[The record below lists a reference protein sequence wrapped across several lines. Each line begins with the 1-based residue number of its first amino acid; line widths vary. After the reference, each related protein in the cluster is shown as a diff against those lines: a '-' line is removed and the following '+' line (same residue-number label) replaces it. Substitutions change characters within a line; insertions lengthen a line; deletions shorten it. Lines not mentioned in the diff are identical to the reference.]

1 MPPEL
6 QIDRP
11 PRRLKD
17 VMWSFAVRPLIYQ
30 RYTDIATVP
39 TSPASGTSQLGG
51 GNIPNVIAAIGPDEE
66 QAHELDEFD
75 RVVWSLGIPRDP
87 AQGDYLD
94 RLHVMDELA
103 ANHPNIEGVMLD
115 DFSKII
121 RHRRTTPQYLAD
133 IRYAIQSRP
142 HPYSL
147 WGVVYTHNFPGIPQH
162 IYGYEG
168 QIWPLSDYLPLFDV
182 ISCWHWVAEDLTELE
197 RNFEQLEEMAG
208 GKPISLGLYMH
219 NFGGSDPTGKHPRG
233 KLLPVELMQ
242 HQCELALKW
251 AQQKRIVGMQF
262 LGSTLLDMDL
272 EAVNWT
278 KDWIADVADEE
289 IPAV

>member
-1 MPPEL
+1 MATDSPNE
-6 QIDRP
+6 RP
-11 PRRLKD
+11 TRRLHEI
-17 VMWSFAVRPLIYQ
+17 MWVFALRTHCHDSWVGIESDS
-30 RYTDIATVP
+30 T
-39 TSPASGTSQLGG
+39 PASGTKALSPNIRNITAALG
-51 GNIPNVIAAIGPDEE
+51 PEE
-66 QAHELDEFD
+66 EEARGLDEFD
-75 RVVWSLGIPRDP
+75 RVVWTAGISRDP
-87 AQGDYLD
+87 ADQDAITAALQKID
-94 RLHVMDELA
+94 KLA

-147 WGVVYTHNFPGIPQH
+147 WGVIYTHNFPGIPQH

-168 QIWPLSDYLPLFDV
+168 PIWPLSDYLPLFDV
-182 ISCWHWVAEDLTELE
+182 LSFWHWFAEDLTELE

-208 GKPISLGLYMH
+208 GKPINLGLYMYD
-219 NFGGSDPTGKHPRG
+219 FGGADPTGKHPRG
-233 KLLPVELMQ
+233 KLIPVELMQ

-251 AQQKRIVGMQF
+251 AQEKRIVGMQF

-272 EAVNWT
+272 AAVNWT
-278 KDWIADVADEE
+278 KAWIAEVADEE